1 MREGEGAEKLNKNML
16 TIENGNPDKKL
27 KVSLTISGWVVI
39 ISFVFSLAG
48 VFYDTRANINDSKD
62 DIRDLRQNKLDS
74 YRYERDRQ
82 FDNYKDSVIN
92 CKLDLI
98 LRNQK

>member
-1 MREGEGAEKLNKNML
+1 ML

-48 VFYDTRANINDSKD
+48 VFYDTRASINDNKD
-62 DIRDLRQNKLDS
+62 DIRDIRQNKLDL

-82 FDNYKDSVIN
+82 FDNFKDSMVN
-92 CKLDLI
+92 SKLDKILI
-98 LRNQK
+98 NQEKIIQK